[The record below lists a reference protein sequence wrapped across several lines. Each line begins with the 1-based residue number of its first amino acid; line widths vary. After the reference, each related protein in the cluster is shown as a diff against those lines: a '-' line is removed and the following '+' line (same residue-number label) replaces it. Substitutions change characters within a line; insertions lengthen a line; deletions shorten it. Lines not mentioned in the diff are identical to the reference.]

1 MRPTSIIQF
10 ERFYLGALGIGLV
23 GNILNWDNATA
34 MLQADPNVAMLGSGF
49 LVISTVVG
57 LAISLLLWFLAARKA
72 VGVAKW
78 IITIF
83 FAIGLISIP
92 FSLGQ
97 LNGLAIAI
105 SLVTMAMQAIAVY
118 MLFRP
123 DAKKWFAGEKTV
135 DLEKTF
141 E

>member
-1 MRPTSIIQF
+1 MRPNSIIQF
-10 ERFYLGALGIGLV
+10 ERFYLGALAVGLV
-23 GNILNWDNATA
+23 GNALNWEATKDLFQTDPAVGA
-34 MLQADPNVAMLGSGF
+34 MGTGF
-49 LVISTVVG
+49 MFISMAVG
-57 LAISLLLWFLAARKA
+57 LAITFLLWFLAARKA

-78 IITIF
+78 IITVL
-83 FAIGLISIP
+83 FAFGLISSP
-92 FSLGQ
+92 FSFGQ
-97 LNGLAIAI
+97 LSMPMFALSLIGLA
-105 SLVTMAMQAIAVY
+105 LQAAAVY

>member
-1 MRPTSIIQF
+1 MRPTSIIRF
-10 ERFYLGALGIGLV
+10 ERFYLGALALGLV
-23 GNILNWDNATA
+23 GNVFNWNNAISMLETDPSTA
-34 MLQADPNVAMLGSGF
+34 AMGPGF
-49 LVISTVVG
+49 LVFSIAFG
-57 LAISLLLWFLAARKA
+57 LVISLLLWFLAARKA

-78 IITIF
+78 IITVF
-83 FAIGLISIP
+83 FGFGLISVP
-92 FSLGQ
+92 FSFNQ
-97 LNGLAIAI
+97 LSGLAIAT
-105 SLVTMAMQAIAVY
+105 SMVTIALQAIAVY